1 MTPRS
6 PGRDNRLVSTVTFPR
21 IVATDL
27 DGTLLT
33 STGSVSPRTRQA
45 LRAARA
51 AGAEIVFV
59 TARAPRG
66 VQEIAAQAEVTG
78 TAICS
83 NGAVVYDLATDEITA
98 SNPLDPQAARKVAEA
113 LALALPDVG
122 LAVETGRNV
131 LIEAA
136 YTRRIE
142 HDVAFYREVDSVFG
156 VDQPIVKLLALSP
169 SRTADE
175 MYAAVSDTIGDLA
188 EVTYSGLEGLLE
200 ISAPGVTKA
209 ATLDRLCR
217 ERGVGAGD
225 VVAFGDM
232 PNDLAVLLYAGA
244 GYAMANAHEMV
255 LAAAEHRTLSND
267 EDGVA
272 VVLEDLLGR
281 AA

>member
-1 MTPRS
+1 MTPT
-6 PGRDNRLVSTVTFPR
+6 PFPR

-33 STGSVSPRTRQA
+33 SDGTVSPRTRQA

-66 VQEIAAQAEVTG
+66 VREIAARTGVDG

-83 NGAVVYDLATDEITA
+83 NGAIVYDVATDEITH
-98 SNPLDPQAARKVAEA
+98 SSPLTPSAAREVAET
-113 LALALPDVG
+113 LAQVLPGVG

-131 LIEAA
+131 LAESA

-142 HDVAFYREVDSVFG
+142 ADMAFYREVASVFDAG
-156 VDQPIVKLLALSP
+156 QPIVKLLAMSAAH
-169 SRTADE
+169 TADD
-175 MYAAVSDTIGDLA
+175 MYAAVADAIGDLA
-188 EVTYSGLEGLLE
+188 EVTYSGVEGLLE
-200 ISAPGVTKA
+200 ISAAGVTKA
-209 ATLDRLCR
+209 ATLDRICQ
-217 ERGVGAGD
+217 ERGIDAGE

-232 PNDLAVLLYAGA
+232 PNDLAVLMYAGA
-244 GYAMANAHEMV
+244 GYAMANAHPLV
-255 LAAAEHRTLSND
+255 LAAARHRTLSND

-272 VVLEDLLGR
+272 AALEALFPLSLGR
-281 AA
+281 GIPRR